1 MILTCSF
8 VATTLTLALIHE
20 RVPDRD
26 VVPLSDVFLDT
37 VSEADWALDVSEIL
51 IMIATTATSFVLVF
65 HKHRQVQAILSL
77 ISIWHF
83 VLISHI
89 YILFIP
95 RKFIHLRTTLLDVQ
109 CSL

>member
-8 VATTLTLALIHE
+8 MATTTTLALIHE

-26 VVPLSDVFLDT
+26 VAPLSDVFLDT

-65 HKHRQVQAILSL
+65 HKHR
-77 ISIWHF
+77 
-83 VLISHI
+83 
-89 YILFIP
+89 
-95 RKFIHLRTTLLDVQ
+95 
-109 CSL
+109 